1 MNNDKKIVLHPVTN
15 EENNSFVGIR
25 IRNDEIH
32 FHYPESYEL
41 GNVFKFCTLKNGLY
55 CFEMKDISSSTLK
68 RNFRNDIVNIVR
80 SISLAKSKTSP
91 SNASDN
97 GIAQSEQFPL
107 MSYLWIIRDYLTN
120 GYYRNSEKI
129 YRTNGKGKVNW
140 KKTLETQPIISNGNV
155 IYNNVVV
162 EVRNDCDDLI
172 TEAHKWC
179 VFDSMR
185 KIGWLFGLHE
195 KSVFVPC
202 AADSVIKN
210 YIRTIRAEI
219 LRTFNDAKK
228 MRLNHMLK
236 VLTGVDDTDRTKEIV
251 YGVDKYHYVYERMV
265 DYLFSNVTDI
275 TKYNPNAQWYLKKN
289 GYQPKDASSLR
300 PDTIRIVPLTNSVT
314 GDEKAAYVLDAKFY
328 RFGTTGNESDL
339 PSTTSIQ
346 KQITYGDN
354 IMCNMKKAENIQQV
368 YNAFIMPYNKH
379 HNMFGYQED
388 LEYIGFSEAN
398 WRNDQLS
405 HSRICAFLIDT
416 KHLIEVWSR
425 GNCDA
430 DIKKLID
437 EIEKATKND

>member
-1 MNNDKKIVLHPVTN
+1 MSNDKKIVLHPVTN

-25 IRNDEIH
+25 IRNNEIH
-32 FHYPESYEL
+32 FHYPESYNL
-41 GNVFKFCTLKNGLY
+41 SPVDDTKG
-55 CFEMKDISSSTLK
+55 
-68 RNFRNDIVNIVR
+68 FRYDVINIIR
-80 SISLAKSKTSP
+80 TISLAKSKTSP

-97 GIAQSEQFPL
+97 GIAQSEQFAL
-107 MSYLWIIRDYLTN
+107 MSYLWIIRDYLSN

-155 IYNNVVV
+155 IYNNIVV

-179 VFDSMR
+179 VFDSVR

-195 KSVFVPC
+195 KSFFVSRT
-202 AADSVIKN
+202 ADSVIKN
-210 YIRTIRAEI
+210 YIRTIKAEI
-219 LRTFNDAKK
+219 LRTFNDTKK

-275 TKYNPNAQWYLKKN
+275 TKYNPNAKWYLKKN
-289 GYQPKDASSLR
+289 DYQPKDASSLR
-300 PDTIRIVPLTNSVT
+300 PDTIRIVPLANSST
-314 GDEKAAYVLDAKFY
+314 GEEKAAYVLDAKFY

-354 IMCNMKKAENIQQV
+354 IICNLQKTDNIKCV
-368 YNAFIMPYNKH
+368 YNAFILPYNKSQ
-379 HNMFGYQED
+379 NPFGYKED
-388 LEYIGFSEAN
+388 LEYIGYSEAN
-398 WRNDQLS
+398 WRDDNFF
-405 HSRICAFLIDT
+405 HSQVCAFLIDT
-416 KHLIEVWSR
+416 KHLTSIWSQ
-425 GNCDA
+425 GNCFE
-430 DIKKLID
+430 DIDKLI
-437 EIEKATKND
+437 EEFERAIKNI